1 VFSSCI
7 SLDLGLYSAGNY
19 RTGHLP
25 RRGLVDFT
33 ISQISPITLWSEID
47 QKPTTKAIYT
57 VLLSSSYYID
67 YKNILWL
74 NYKFYF
80 VVIFWLILTFRN
92 IIIVLLQIY
101 DKKPDFLNVYT
112 NKNGKFIL

>member
-1 VFSSCI
+1 MTLALQLFKNTSINTQEKLRLNLHSLSVSDLLEYGGKP

-33 ISQISPITLWSEID
+33 SSQIYSPITLWSEID

-57 VLLSSSYYID
+57 V
-67 YKNILWL
+67 
-74 NYKFYF
+74 
-80 VVIFWLILTFRN
+80 
-92 IIIVLLQIY
+92 Q
-101 DKKPDFLNVYT
+101 
-112 NKNGKFIL
+112 